1 MALTREF
8 QIERSTTID
17 APAAQV
23 HPWIDDFHRWTAWSP
38 WEGLDPDLQRTYSG
52 PDSGVGATY
61 EWSGNRK
68 AGAGRMEILG
78 STAPSNVTISLRFLK
93 PFKAHN
99 TAIFAIAETGG
110 TTEVR
115 WTMSGPQGPLGRAFS
130 ALFRMDKVVGGD
142 FEKGLAALKERAE
155 SGPPP
160 AA

>member
-1 MALTREF
+1 MAPREF

-17 APAAQV
+17 APAAHV
-23 HPWIDDFHRWTAWSP
+23 HPWIDDFHRWPAWSP
-38 WEGLDPDLQRTYSG
+38 WEEVDPALERTYSG
-52 PDSGVGATY
+52 PTSGVGAVY

-78 STAPSNVTISLRFLK
+78 STAPSNVTISLRFFK

-99 TAIFAIAETGG
+99 TAVFAIEETGG
-110 TTEVR
+110 ATEVR
-115 WTMSGPQGPLGRAFS
+115 WTMSGPQGVFGRIFS
-130 ALFRMDKVVGGD
+130 TLFRMDKAVGGD
-142 FEKGLAALKERAE
+142 FEKGLAALKRNAE